1 MTAGMLERTA
11 TWRERASVTAV
22 FLLLGVGAGAWAAA
36 IPSFKAR
43 LALSD
48 GSLALALFAYAAGA
62 VIAMLLATALAGK
75 FGTAKATRIAALLFA
90 IALAPPAFAGS
101 LAALAGATFVLGLA
115 TGLLDVTMNAHAS
128 GVEGRWGAA
137 IMSSFHAGFSAG
149 GLAGAMLG
157 ATLARFGAPGMLGA
171 AAAVALALL
180 AWAWPGLRD
189 GRVAPPAPVA
199 LARPVRAALPLC
211 VIAALFFVCEGAMAD
226 WTGVYLTEVVRAPQA
241 LAAIGYAAFSAAM
254 VAGRLVGDGA
264 VRAQGRAR
272 VVGGGAALAAVG
284 LALAVTVPNVAPSS
298 IGFALVGLGLSN
310 GVPAVFSAAAGLTAA
325 PAVGVAMAATAGYA
339 GFLGGPVAVGAV
351 AEAYGLRVAI
361 AVLIALAA
369 AAALMARALGSGSR
383 AR

>member
-1 MTAGMLERTA
+1 
-11 TWRERASVTAV
+11 
-22 FLLLGVGAGAWAAA
+22 
-36 IPSFKAR
+36 
-43 LALSD
+43 
-48 GSLALALFAYAAGA
+48 
-62 VIAMLLATALAGK
+62 
-75 FGTAKATRIAALLFA
+75 
-90 IALAPPAFAGS
+90 
-101 LAALAGATFVLGLA
+101 
-115 TGLLDVTMNAHAS
+115 
-128 GVEGRWGAA
+128 
-137 IMSSFHAGFSAG
+137 
-149 GLAGAMLG
+149 
-157 ATLARFGAPGMLGA
+157 
-171 AAAVALALL
+171 
-180 AWAWPGLRD
+180 
-189 GRVAPPAPVA
+189 
-199 LARPVRAALPLC
+199 
-211 VIAALFFVCEGAMAD
+211 MAD

-369 AAALMARALGSGSR
+369 AAALMARALGSGGR

>member
-1 MTAGMLERTA
+1 MRHDRRDARTDGDLA
-11 TWRERASVTAV
+11 RA
-22 FLLLGVGAGAWAAA
+22 GVGHRRLSPARRRRGAWAAA

-75 FGTAKATRIAALLFA
+75 FGTAKATRIAALLSA
-90 IALAPPAFAGS
+90 IALALPAFAGS

-180 AWAWPGLRD
+180 AWAWPGCARRQGRASRAGSRSPGPRRASALRHC
-189 GRVAPPAPVA
+189 
-199 LARPVRAALPLC
+199 RAC
-211 VIAALFFVCEGAMAD
+211 SVCEGAM
-226 WTGVYLTEVVRAPQA
+226 
-241 LAAIGYAAFSAAM
+241 
-254 VAGRLVGDGA
+254 GRLDRSLISSTSSWPAYLQRSATPSPRRWSRGGLWA
-264 VRAQGRAR
+264 TGRCGPKGAR
-272 VVGGGAALAAVG
+272 VW
-284 LALAVTVPNVAPSS
+284 
-298 IGFALVGLGLSN
+298 
-310 GVPAVFSAAAGLTAA
+310 SAAARRSR
-325 PAVGVAMAATAGYA
+325 PS
-339 GFLGGPVAVGAV
+339 
-351 AEAYGLRVAI
+351 GLR
-361 AVLIALAA
+361 
-369 AAALMARALGSGSR
+369 SR
-383 AR
+383 